1 MTDTTIPPLPRN
13 DAAVDF
19 LLTRQSRPAKTIK
32 GPGPDRA
39 ALETILTAA
48 ARTPDHGAL
57 VPWRFIV
64 LGKEALETYA
74 GALQAAGERLCI
86 EQGNID
92 KPATVYTQSPCA
104 VVVVYS
110 PKDAAKVPAIEQQY
124 SAGAVC
130 LSLVNAALAT
140 GWAASWVSGWHSHD
154 PQFTAEQ
161 LGVTADEKVAGIIH
175 IGTEGMVPPE
185 RPRPD
190 LNQIVT
196 WK

>member
-1 MTDTTIPPLPRN
+1 MTNTPIAPLSHNPAAIEFLTTR
-13 DAAVDF
+13 
-19 LLTRQSRPAKTIK
+19 RSRPAKTIK

-64 LGKEALETYA
+64 LGDDALTTYA
-74 GALQAAGERLCI
+74 NTLQAAGERLGV

-92 KPATVYTQSPCA
+92 KPVGVYPQSPCA

-110 PKDAAKVPAIEQQY
+110 PKPAAKVPEIEQLY

-154 PQFTAEQ
+154 AQHVADH
-161 LGVTADEKVAGIIH
+161 LGVTAEEKVAGIIH
-175 IGTEGMVPPE
+175 LGTESMVPPE

-190 LNQIVT
+190 LSNIVT